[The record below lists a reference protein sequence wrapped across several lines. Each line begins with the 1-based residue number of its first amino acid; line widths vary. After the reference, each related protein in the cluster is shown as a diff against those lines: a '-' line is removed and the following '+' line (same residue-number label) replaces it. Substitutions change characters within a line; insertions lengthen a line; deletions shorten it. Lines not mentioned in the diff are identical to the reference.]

1 MESLLSDYTE
11 DIESFENQGLGIPA
25 VYLFLLQLRFLILT
39 DNIRQLGVIAK
50 SNSWDSRDA
59 ISNLGLVSCGSI
71 SMELFPHLLNE
82 TIELDQRFLGMYT
95 CNFTCNFKKFME
107 SLRYNNDLQICGH

>member
-50 SNSWDSRDA
+50 SNSWDSRCYLQFRT
-59 ISNLGLVSCGSI
+59 SELWFNFNGTVSS
-71 SMELFPHLLNE
+71 SV
-82 TIELDQRFLGMYT
+82 
-95 CNFTCNFKKFME
+95 K
-107 SLRYNNDLQICGH
+107 